1 MRRVRTF
8 LILAGLVLIAAAAKP
23 LDVFAASTGGI
34 TALGDGQIL
43 RGRFQQLRFLEGLQ
57 APLKSA
63 GSFTLVPGHGLIW
76 RTETPF
82 AVTTVMTPAG
92 LVQEVNDREIVR
104 MPANR
109 LPFMSK
115 LYAMLSG
122 ALSGD
127 WDPLADS
134 FKIERQ
140 DEARNWR
147 LRLEPIIRD
156 DPAMPI
162 RAITARGSRL
172 LEQLEIVKANGDR
185 DRLILLNQKLETA
198 SPRPEELRLLD
209 GAGRP

>member
-1 MRRVRTF
+1 LRRVRTF

-23 LDVFAASTGGI
+23 LDLFAASTGGI

-43 RGRFQQLRFLEGLQ
+43 RGRFQQLRFLEGLP

-92 LVQEVNDREIVR
+92 LVQAVNDREIVR
-104 MPANR
+104 MSANR

-127 WDPLADS
+127 WDPLAAS

-147 LRLEPIIRD
+147 LRLEPITRD

-198 SPRPEELRLLD
+198 SPRPEEIRLLD
-209 GAGRP
+209 GAGQP